1 MSSKKIPPSYR
12 ETIATKKQ
20 VQENC
25 APQFNPVKKRIADKC
40 VCCGNEILKS
50 SAAILMPF
58 IAHRIFDW
66 APVDIDASWGLITI
80 KNGSAYSI
88 CKSLYCTD
96 CRFLFLDIRF
106 SDDELERLYDDY
118 RGMKYNSLRELYEP
132 GYTSKNI
139 GLNSGASYIVDI
151 ENFLRP
157 HLTFP
162 LTVLDWGGDTGKNT
176 PFKDENSVFDI
187 YDISN
192 KDVIPGANLVSKEDA
207 FLKKYSLV
215 VCSNVL
221 EHVPYPSDVLYE
233 IKNTMDIDSVLYIET
248 PLEDLVFNNTDDLH
262 LKKKHWHEH
271 INFYSEQSLR
281 RLIENVGLEV
291 ADLSMLQV
299 SMLGKSSYIFQIACR
314 LKSI

>member
-1 MSSKKIPPSYR
+1 
-12 ETIATKKQ
+12 
-20 VQENC
+20 
-25 APQFNPVKKRIADKC
+25 
-40 VCCGNEILKS
+40 
-50 SAAILMPF
+50 
-58 IAHRIFDW
+58 
-66 APVDIDASWGLITI
+66 
-80 KNGSAYSI
+80 
-88 CKSLYCTD
+88 
-96 CRFLFLDIRF
+96 
-106 SDDELERLYDDY
+106 
-118 RGMKYNSLRELYEP
+118 MKYNSLRELYEP
-132 GYTSKNI
+132 GYTSKNN

-187 YDISN
+187 YDISK

-207 FLKKYSLV
+207 ILKKYSLV

-233 IKNTMDIDSVLYIET
+233 IKNTMDVDSVLYIET

-291 ADLSMLQV
+291 SDLSMLQV